1 MNESALTEWLKK
13 DSSISDIDNL
23 LPDEIVIHQILANG
37 GQGIVYRGTIAGI
50 DAAIKVYF
58 PGQLQLRIDREIKAL
73 STLSNSHI
81 VKLLWAGD
89 VNIDDFQLPTVVTEL
104 IPGIDLAQQLQTNR
118 LNHDE
123 IGVLAFD
130 IADAVGAMWEKRIVH
145 RDLKPPNILRRPDG
159 RSCMI
164 DLGVARHID
173 LTPLT
178 ATGFTWGTQGYM
190 SPEQTKAARQL
201 TCKSDIFALGVI
213 LVECAMG
220 RHPTRRDQLRL
231 FAAQLHEQLPP
242 EIGEWQYASLLKAML
257 NPKPTKRP
265 LPQDILT
272 TLEKFA
278 P

>member
-1 MNESALTEWLKK
+1 MNETALTEWLKEE
-13 DSSISDIDNL
+13 SSISDVNEL
-23 LPDEIVIHQILANG
+23 LPDEIEINQILANG
-37 GQGIVYRGTIAGI
+37 GQGIVYRGTISNI
-50 DAAIKVYF
+50 DAAVKVYF
-58 PGQLQLRIDREIKAL
+58 PGQVQLRIDREIDAL
-73 STLSNSHI
+73 SSLDNSHI
-81 VKLLWAGD
+81 VDLLWSGN
-89 VNIDDFQLPTVVTEL
+89 VSIDDFQLPTVVTEL
-104 IPGIDLAQQLQTNR
+104 IPGIDLSHQLELKA

-123 IGVLAFD
+123 IGMLTFD

-159 RSCMI
+159 RSCVI

-213 LVECAMG
+213 LVECALG

-231 FAAQLHEQLPP
+231 FASQLHEQLPP
-242 EIGEWQYASLLKAML
+242 EISTWQHVSLLKAML
-257 NPKPTKRP
+257 NPKPPKRP
-265 LPQDILT
+265 LPQVILT
-272 TLEKFA
+272 TLKEFA